1 MSLRPLGVHGTTTP
15 PPQKKGKE
23 EGNRKKGAQ
32 TKEEK
37 TEDRNEMELWG
48 CSSAGGALA

>member
-1 MSLRPLGVHGTTTP
+1 MGYMAQP
-15 PPQKKGKE
+15 PPPKKKEGKE

-48 CSSAGGALA
+48 CSSAGRAFA